1 MDAQKLFGKRLKE
14 LRKQSNLTQE
24 ELSEMLGVF
33 QKQIGNIETGTTFT
47 TMANIVKLADIF
59 GVEVKDLFEF
69 NHQKSRKDII
79 EEINKLINNLSDDK
93 LRTVFR
99 VVKDVA
105 K

>member
-69 NHQKSRKDII
+69 NHQKSRKEII